1 MILIADSGGSKT
13 EWRLLDGE
21 KIEQYRS
28 EGMNPYLVDKN
39 NLEKTVEALSHS
51 IGKREIAKI
60 FFYGAGCSTPDN
72 NNKISKSLQKY
83 FAHAKISVN
92 HDLLAVARALCGNER
107 GIACIL
113 GTGANSCL
121 YDGNEI
127 IENVPSLG
135 YILGDE
141 GGGAHLG
148 KCLIGHYFSKTLPAD
163 LSEQLE
169 RRYDMSRSTILENV
183 YQKKQPAHYL
193 AGFSKFLF
201 DNKSNPFVDNLIR
214 ESFKLFFERNV
225 LKYKDAAKVPI
236 HFSGAIAFYF
246 NSILRQLANDYGLTI
261 KNVVEGPIAG
271 LALYHQGKME
281 DNHNS

>member
-13 EWRLLDGE
+13 DWRLLDGE
-21 KIEQYRS
+21 KIEQYWS
-28 EGMNPYLVDKN
+28 EGMNPYIVDRS
-39 NLEKTVEALSHS
+39 NLEKTVEALSAS
-51 IGKREIAKI
+51 IGNKEITEI

-72 NNKISKSLQKY
+72 NIKISESIQKY
-83 FAHAKISVN
+83 FANARISVN
-92 HDLLAVARALCGNER
+92 HDLLAVARALCSNER

-121 YDGNEI
+121 YDGKEI
-127 IENVPSLG
+127 VENIPSLG

-148 KCLIGHYFSKTLPAD
+148 KSLMAHYFNKTLPAD
-163 LSEQLE
+163 LSVQLE
-169 RRYDMSRSTILENV
+169 RRYDMSRNTVLENV
-183 YQKKQPAHYL
+183 YQKKKPAQYL

-201 DNKSNPFVDNLIR
+201 DNKAHPFVDSLIR

-225 LKYKDAAKVPI
+225 LKYKDAASVPI

-246 NSILRQLANDYGLTI
+246 NSIIRQIANDYGLTI

-271 LALYHQGKME
+271 LALYHGGKME
-281 DNHNS
+281 DKLNS